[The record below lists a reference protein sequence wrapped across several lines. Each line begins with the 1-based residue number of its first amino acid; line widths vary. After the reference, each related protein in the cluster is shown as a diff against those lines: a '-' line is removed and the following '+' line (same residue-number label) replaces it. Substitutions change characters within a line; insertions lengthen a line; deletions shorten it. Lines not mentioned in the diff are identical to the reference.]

1 MKRILLVSLAV
12 FLLAALAACGNP
24 GANDPTNKDPETN
37 AETTTN
43 TSADIIRTEAP
54 PETTTPPSSN
64 LKDPSFY
71 SPDLSKY
78 ADYKLFKAPE
88 GNPRDIVYDHMY
100 YMSQIEWVAS
110 KSWTTHFDGKP
121 NGGLQLKY
129 EEGKTYYGIPYAET
143 ACSAPVFL
151 DYVIDG
157 KFYPNTDV
165 YETLVGN
172 HCSASM
178 GHAFQQIIDLQYE
191 GGLLFTEKRKGYIK
205 TANGLK
211 VPYNDDGTIASYDSQ
226 AIFDL
231 NGIQAI
237 YDAYATLEKGDIL
250 YKMVAPS
257 GHTRMVS
264 KVEVARNTAGKLLPS
279 RSYVYCI
286 EQTSAWA
293 DTKFNSTWFI
303 DRKYAFETLVSTLF
317 TPFTLEIY
325 HTENPVIHDA
335 YIMVTHKNDA
345 ESLKKMLKGSIESTF
360 PLNYVRATIEDENG
374 NIVSEVLK
382 YKLIKHYKIT
392 LRDMTFSLGADKLPA
407 GTYTFK
413 LKAAIAR
420 GSWEIENFQF
430 TVE

>member
-1 MKRILLVSLAV
+1 MKKLLIGLLLLSTLLLSLASCASESEV
-12 FLLAALAACGNP
+12 GD
-24 GANDPTNKDPETN
+24 GG
-37 AETTTN
+37 ETTSPESAADTN
-43 TSADIIRTEAP
+43 SGIRTEAP
-54 PETTTPPSSN
+54 PETTSAPATN

-71 SPDLSKY
+71 KPDLSKY

-88 GNPRDIVYDHMY
+88 GNLRDIVYDHMY
-100 YMSQIEWVAS
+100 YMSQIEWVAGT
-110 KSWTTHFDGKP
+110 SWTTHKDGKP
-121 NGGLQLKY
+121 NGSLQLPY
-129 EEGKTYYGIPYAET
+129 VEGKTYYGVPYAQT
-143 ACSAPVFL
+143 MCSAPVFL

-157 KFYPNTDV
+157 KFYPNTDI
-165 YETLVGN
+165 YENLIGN
-172 HCSASM
+172 HCSSSM

-191 GGLLFTEKRKGYIK
+191 GGLKLNETRKGYIT

-211 VPYNDDGTIASYDSQ
+211 VPYNEDGSIASYDSQ

-231 NGIQAI
+231 NGLAAI
-237 YDAYATLEKGDIL
+237 YDAYATLDKGDIL
-250 YKMVAPS
+250 YKMVSPS

-264 KVEVARNTAGKLLPS
+264 KVEVAKNNAGKVLPG

-293 DTKFNSTWFI
+293 DDKKNSTWFI
-303 DRKYAFETLVSTLF
+303 DRKYSFEKLGSTLF

-325 HTENPVIHDA
+325 HAKDPVVYDA
-335 YIMVTHKNDA
+335 YILVTHDNDA

-374 NIVSEVLK
+374 KIVKEVLK
-382 YKLIKHYKIT
+382 YDLIKSYKVT
-392 LRDMTFSLGADKLPA
+392 LRDMTFTLGADKLPA

-420 GSWEIENFQF
+420 GAWEIENFQF
-430 TVE
+430 TVK